1 MILAVFKEELPHF
14 SEFEIDECWILWH
27 LTLNI
32 SNLSVLFVVSCDW
45 TCMFLARDVSFN
57 GLVSL
62 WVSVDITKL

>member
-1 MILAVFKEELPHF
+1 MLD
-14 SEFEIDECWILWH
+14 SNLWH

-32 SNLSVLFVVSCDW
+32 SNLSVFFVASWDW

-57 GLVSL
+57 VLVSL

>member
-1 MILAVFKEELPHF
+1 MLD
-14 SEFEIDECWILWH
+14 SDLWH

-32 SNLSVLFVVSCDW
+32 SNVSVLFVVSWDW